1 MRTSCFPASPDR
13 PPLPRTAYSSA
24 TPSAPFSASSLAQ
37 FFSVFSLGL
46 APSLAIT
53 ATLLLTAPEAFA
65 QENPSSVTNTAMTP
79 ASTPVTS
86 TATSPG
92 TNPGTSPAT
101 TTDLGQVEIRSTRN
115 NDTELRQEST
125 ASKIVIGRQEI
136 EKQGDATLGD
146 VLKRLP
152 GVTVQG
158 APGRGGAIRMRGLGG
173 GYTQIL
179 LDGERM
185 PPGFS
190 VDSLTPEQVERI
202 EILRAPTAETGARA
216 IAGTINIVLREGQKA
231 NPDDL
236 KITRSEEHGQGSNQL
251 NWVRNLKTEPMTGTL
266 TLSAMDSR
274 RPDESVTESNSTY
287 VSPARHQERI
297 TQSVGHRQ
305 GLHANARLQWKGE
318 QGKSLTLTPFV
329 IYSDYAAQGQIDA
342 RPMSSASITDTALTD
357 NKSRYTSARLN
368 GQWSQR
374 LSADDRL
381 ELRFGGAHSTYDQRI
396 AQTVVNSTTLL
407 ANALDEQRFTDR
419 MASLNGKWTR
429 VLDNGHQWVSGM
441 EYEGVRRVEEASSG
455 AGDESGNLQARTA
468 RWAAYTQDEFKINRH
483 WSAYAGLRYES
494 ILTEG
499 EVSDALKRNKSQVW
513 TPLLHAM
520 WKPDPAKRDQ
530 IRMSLTRSYKTPTL
544 YNLVAPLRYSRDY
557 PTTGGNDPTQ
567 PDRKGNP
574 ELLPELA
581 TGIDLGFE
589 RYLDGGGVLSAN
601 VFYRDINDLI
611 RYQTRLQTVT
621 WSSSQRYVSTPLN
634 VGDATTQGI
643 ELEAKFRLNQ
653 AWPEALPVDIR
664 SNISFFRSKV
674 KDVPGPDNRLDQ
686 QPDMTANLGADYRLR
701 SLPLTLG
708 GNVNWNPDYETRRSQ
723 EQLSY
728 QGIKRVVDVYGVWRV
743 SAATGLRLSVSNLL
757 PRNYLTRTTFS
768 SGGSSETAQTIDK
781 NWRNIQLRL
790 EMKI

>member
-1 MRTSCFPASPDR
+1 MFNSCLSASKTRLRRPEAGRWPVLALGLVSDLTSAFSYPLSPA
-13 PPLPRTAYSSA
+13 LSSA
-24 TPSAPFSASSLAQ
+24 LSSAIVPAF
-37 FFSVFSLGL
+37 
-46 APSLAIT
+46 APAFAIA
-53 ATLLLTAPEAFA
+53 ATLMLTAPGVFA
-65 QENPSSVTNTAMTP
+65 QDIPTP
-79 ASTPVTS
+79 ASTPTPSAV
-86 TATSPG
+86 P
-92 TNPGTSPAT
+92 

-251 NWVRNLKTEPMTGTL
+251 NWVRNLKTEPMTGTF

-274 RPDESVTESNSTY
+274 RADESVTESNSSY
-287 VSPARHQERI
+287 VNPSRHQERT

-329 IYSDYAAQGQIDA
+329 IYSDYTAQGQIDA

-396 AQTVVNSTTLL
+396 AQTVVTSTNLL
-407 ANALDEQRFTDR
+407 TAALDEQRFTDR
-419 MASLNGKWTR
+419 MASLSGKWTR
-429 VLDNGHQWVSGM
+429 VLDNGHQWVSGV
-441 EYEGVRRVEEASSG
+441 EYEGVRRVEEASAG

-468 RWAAYTQDEFKINRH
+468 RWAGYTQDEFKINRH

-589 RYLDGGGVLSAN
+589 RYLEGGGVLSAN
-601 VFYRDINDLI
+601 VFHRHINDLI

-634 VGDATTQGI
+634 VGDATTQGV

-653 AWPEALPVDIR
+653 AFADAWPVDIR
-664 SNISFFRSKV
+664 SNISFFKSKV

-708 GNVNWNPDYETRRSQ
+708 GNVNWNPDYETRRSA

-728 QGIKRVVDVYGVWRV
+728 QGIKRLVDVYGVWRV

-757 PRNYLTRTTFS
+757 PRNYLTGTTYS
-768 SGGSSETAQTIDK
+768 SDGKSVTSHTTDK

>member
-1 MRTSCFPASPDR
+1 
-13 PPLPRTAYSSA
+13 
-24 TPSAPFSASSLAQ
+24 
-37 FFSVFSLGL
+37 
-46 APSLAIT
+46 
-53 ATLLLTAPEAFA
+53 
-65 QENPSSVTNTAMTP
+65 
-79 ASTPVTS
+79 
-86 TATSPG
+86 
-92 TNPGTSPAT
+92 
-101 TTDLGQVEIRSTRN
+101 LGQVEIRSNRN
-115 NDTELRQEST
+115 IDSEVRREST
-125 ASKIVIGRQEI
+125 ASKIVIGREEI
-136 EKQGDATLGD
+136 EKQGDATLGE

-236 KITRSEEHGQGSNQL
+236 KITRSQEHGQGSNQL
-251 NWVRNLKTEPMTGTL
+251 NGVHNLNAQPIGGTV

-274 RPDESVTESNSTY
+274 RADESVTEIDSSY
-287 VSPARHQERI
+287 RDPQQRLS
-297 TQSVGHRQ
+297 QSVGHRQ
-305 GLHANARLQWKGE
+305 GVHANARLQWKGE
-318 QGKSLTLTPFV
+318 QGKSLVLTPFLV
-329 IYSDYAAQGQIDA
+329 YSEYAAQGRIDA
-342 RPMSSASITDTALTD
+342 RRMSSVAITDIALTD
-357 NKSRYTSARLN
+357 NQSRYAAARLN

-381 ELRFGGAHSTYDQRI
+381 EVRFGLGQSKYNQHITQTSVSSTG
-396 AQTVVNSTTLL
+396 LL
-407 ANALDEQRFTDR
+407 SNALDEQRFTDR
-419 MASLNGKWTR
+419 STSLNGKWTR
-429 VLDNGHQWVSGM
+429 VLDSGHQLVSGL
-441 EYEGVRRVEEASSG
+441 EHEGVRRVEEASAG
-455 AGDESGNLQARTA
+455 AGDDSGNLKARTA
-468 RWAAYTQDEFKINRH
+468 RWAVYTQDEFKINPN
-483 WSAYAGLRYES
+483 WSAYAGVRYES

-499 EVSDALKRNKSQVW
+499 QVSEELKHNKSQVW
-513 TPLLHAM
+513 TPLLHAL

-530 IRMSLTRSYKTPTL
+530 VRMSLTRSYKTPTL

-557 PTTGGNDPTQ
+557 PVSGSNVPTQ
-567 PDRKGNP
+567 PDRQGNP
-574 ELLPELA
+574 DLRPELA
-581 TGIDLGFE
+581 TGIDLAFE

-601 VFYRDINDLI
+601 VFRRNIQDLI
-611 RYQTRLQTVT
+611 RYQTRLQTVA
-621 WSSSQRYVSTPLN
+621 WSNQQRWLSTPLN
-634 VGDATTQGI
+634 VGDAVTQGI

-653 AWPEALPVDIR
+653 AWAEAWPVDIR

-686 QPDMTANLGADYRLR
+686 QPSMTANLGADYRLR
-701 SLPLTLG
+701 SASLTLG
-708 GNVNWNPDYETRRSQ
+708 GNVNWNPDYDTRRSQ

-728 QGIKRVVDVYGVWRV
+728 QGIKRVVDVYGLWRF
-743 SAATGLRLSVSNLL
+743 SAATALRLTVSNLL
-757 PRNYLTRTTFS
+757 PRDYQTATTFS
-768 SGGSSETAQTIDK
+768 NGVQSETAKTTDR